1 MFNDR
6 DLTILGAGALGAIL
20 CLMLPWT
27 FAAKVVVAVLVLT
40 VAMALAFA
48 RFGLDR
54 LTLEQYLK
62 RQLVFAFQPRR
73 YSYFNKSKAVAV
85 NKTAAQP
92 VTNISAPQVRPLS
105 FNLDDKGMYWLML
118 VWMIVIGAYVLYWAY
133 STDGLKDAAFWVRH
147 FMK

>member
-20 CLMLPWT
+20 CLMLPWA
-27 FAAKVVVAVLVLT
+27 FAAKVVVAVLILII
-40 VAMALAFA
+40 AMALAFA

-73 YSYFNKSKAVAV
+73 YSYFDKSKPVV
-85 NKTAAQP
+85 SNKTVAQP
-92 VTNISAPQVRPLS
+92 VASVSAPRVRPLS

-147 FMK
+147 SMK

>member
-27 FAAKVVVAVLVLT
+27 FAAKVVVAVLILIM
-40 VAMALAFA
+40 AMALAFA

-73 YSYFNKSKAVAV
+73 YSYFNKSKPVV
-85 NKTAAQP
+85 NKSVGQHVAS
-92 VTNISAPQVRPLS
+92 VSVPQVRPLS
-105 FNLDDKGMYWLML
+105 FNLDNKGMYWLML

-147 FMK
+147 FIMK

>member
-6 DLTILGAGALGAIL
+6 DLTILGVGALGAIL
-20 CLMLPWT
+20 CLMLPWM
-27 FAAKVVVAVLVLT
+27 FAVRVVVAVLILI

-54 LTLEQYLK
+54 LTLEQYLR

-73 YSYFNKSKAVAV
+73 YSYFNKSKPVV
-85 NKTAAQP
+85 SNQTATQP
-92 VTNISAPQVRPLS
+92 AASVPVPHVRPLS
-105 FNLDDKGMYWLML
+105 LNLDDKGMYWLML
-118 VWMIVIGAYVLYWAY
+118 VWMTVIGAYILYWAY
-133 STDGLKDAAFWVRH
+133 ATDGLKDAAFWVRH